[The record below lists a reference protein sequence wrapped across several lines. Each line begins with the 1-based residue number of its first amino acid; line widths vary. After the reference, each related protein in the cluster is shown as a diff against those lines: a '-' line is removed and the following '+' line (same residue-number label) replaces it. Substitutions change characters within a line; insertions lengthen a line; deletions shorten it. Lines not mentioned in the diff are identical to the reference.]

1 MSAAAVVLAAGK
13 GTRFVSG
20 RAKVLHRIAGRSMLG
35 WVLDALGELPLDRIV
50 VVVGHQ
56 ADEVRAEA
64 ETAGPEGV
72 TVVEQSEQRG
82 TGHAVRTALEADGVG
97 DVDTVLVVPGD
108 TPLLRS
114 EPLAELLSVAGDH
127 AASMLTT
134 HLDDPTGYGRVLR
147 DGDGMVSRVVEHG
160 DATEAERRVT
170 EVATSVYAFDREA
183 LAREVSRLATG
194 NVQGEEYL
202 TDVIEPLAQAAPVAE
217 GGGDRKKRGV
227 AGVSAAPE
235 VVAGVNDRV
244 ELAKAGKL
252 LRRRILED
260 LMRAGVTVVDP
271 DSTYVEA
278 PVRVEAD
285 ATLLPGTHLEGACVV
300 ERDAVVGPDCRLV
313 DARVADGASVSYSVV
328 NGSVV
333 GPGANVGPYAY
344 LRSGARLERGAKAGT
359 FVEIKQSVIGEG
371 SKVPHLSYVG
381 DATLGRGVNIGA
393 ATVTV
398 NYDGRQ
404 KHQTVIEDGAFIGS
418 DTMLIAPIRVGAEGY
433 TGAGSVI
440 TTDVPDGALAVE
452 RSEQRIVHGYA
463 ERKRR
468 RK

>member
-20 RAKVLHRIAGRSMLG
+20 RAKVLHPVAGRSMLA
-35 WVLDALGELPLDRIV
+35 WVLGALGELSLDRVV

-64 ETAGPEGV
+64 EAVGPEGL

-97 DVDTVLVVPGD
+97 AADTVLVVPGD
-108 TPLLRS
+108 TPLLRP
-114 EPLAELLSVAGDH
+114 EPLAELLSVAADH

-170 EVATSVYAFDREA
+170 EVATSVYAFDRES

-194 NVQGEEYL
+194 NAQGEEYL
-202 TDVIEPLAQAAPVAE
+202 TDVIEPLAASAPVDE
-217 GGGDRKKRGV
+217 GQKRQGV
-227 AGVSAAPE
+227 AGVAAAPE

-260 LMRAGVTVVDP
+260 LMRAGVSVVDP
-271 DSTYVEA
+271 DTTYVE
-278 PVRVEAD
+278 PTVRVEAD
-285 ATLLPGTHLEGACVV
+285 AALLPGTHLEGGCVV
-300 ERDAVVGPDCRLV
+300 ERDAVVGPDCRLR
-313 DARVADGASVSYSVV
+313 DSRVGEGASVSYSVV
-328 NGSVV
+328 VGSVV
-333 GPGANVGPYAY
+333 GPGAHVGPYAY
-344 LRSGARLERGAKAGT
+344 LRSGAQLERGAKAGT
-359 FVEIKQSVIGEG
+359 FVEIKQSLIGEG

-398 NYDGRQ
+398 NYDGRE

-418 DTMLIAPIRVGAEGY
+418 DTMLIAPVRVGAEGY

>member
-64 ETAGPEGV
+64 EAAGPERL
-72 TVVEQSEQRG
+72 TVVEQAEQRG
-82 TGHAVRTALEADGVG
+82 TGHAVRTALEGGGVG
-97 DVDTVLVVPGD
+97 DADTILVVPGD
-108 TPLLRS
+108 TPLLRP
-114 EPLAELLSVAGDH
+114 EPLAELLSVAADH

-134 HLDDPTGYGRVLR
+134 HLDDPTGYGRVVR

-170 EVATSVYAFDREA
+170 EVATSVYAFDRES
-183 LAREVSRLATG
+183 LAQEVSRLPTG
-194 NVQGEEYL
+194 NAQGEEYL
-202 TDVIEPLAQAAPVAE
+202 TDVIEPLATAAQEA
-217 GGGDRKKRGV
+217 GDGSAHKRRGV
-227 AGVSAAPE
+227 AGVAAAPG

-244 ELAKAGKL
+244 ELADAGKL
-252 LRRRILED
+252 LRRRILEE
-260 LMRAGVTVVDP
+260 LMRSGVSVVDP
-271 DSTYVEA
+271 DTTYVDA
-278 PVRVEAD
+278 TVRMEAD

-300 ERDAVVGPDCRLV
+300 ERDAVVGPDCRLA
-313 DARVADGASVSYSVV
+313 DARVGEGARVAYSVV
-328 NGSVV
+328 DRAVV
-333 GPGANVGPYAY
+333 GPGAHVGPYAY

-398 NYDGRQ
+398 NYDGRE

-418 DTMLIAPIRVGAEGY
+418 DTMLVAPIRVGAEGY

-440 TTDVPDGALAVE
+440 TSDVPDGALAVE
-452 RSEQRIVHGYA
+452 RSEQRTVHGYA